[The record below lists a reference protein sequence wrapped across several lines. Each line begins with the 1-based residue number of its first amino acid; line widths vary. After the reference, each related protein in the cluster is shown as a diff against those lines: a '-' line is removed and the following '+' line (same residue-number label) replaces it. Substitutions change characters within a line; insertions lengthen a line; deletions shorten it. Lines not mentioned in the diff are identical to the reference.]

1 LLVTNSQVAPL
12 DPEIRQRIIAFVP
25 RLRRFCRG
33 LARSQDEGD
42 DLLQATV
49 ERALSRISQ
58 WQPGTAL
65 ESWMFRIARNLQI
78 NAYRAAVV
86 RGVAVD
92 IEHADE
98 VRAGDLD
105 AELEQRSELAAVERA
120 MASLPLE
127 QREVLTTV
135 VLEGFSYAEAA
146 DILEIPIGTVM
157 SRLARGRGAIRLFIE
172 RTAALETAQ

>member
-1 LLVTNSQVAPL
+1 MTNSQVAPL

-78 NAYRAAVV
+78 NAYRAASV
-86 RGVAVD
+86 RGVVVD

-98 VRAGDLD
+98 AQAGDLD

-120 MASLPLE
+120 MDALPLQ

-157 SRLARGRGAIRLFIE
+157 SRLARGRGAIRAFIE
-172 RTAALETAQ
+172 RGASLEGVQ